1 MTTQSNVWRIGT
13 VATSVSAGCTIVFDG
28 EDSASSIVWPKNPSV
43 SFSAG
48 DKVLCAN
55 VFGTWFVLS
64 RITS

>member
-1 MTTQSNVWRIGT
+1 MTTQEIWRIGT
-13 VATSVSAGCTIVFDG
+13 VVTSSSDGCTIQFDG
-28 EDSASSIVWPKNPSV
+28 EDSASSVVWPKNPSV

-48 DKVLCAN
+48 NKVLCAN